1 MEIEYE
7 ERLRLASS
15 LDTDPSVLKEIAHYE
30 YFGQSTNEE
39 ILEEIAAN
47 ICTPNEI
54 LFLLLTG
61 YYDFAE
67 IARNTLESRD
77 ISYRDFETLLHH
89 ENWNIREGLARF
101 TGTPSAIL
109 DAIAKYDDE
118 EDGDLRILD
127 NIAENPATRLETLEF
142 IVNEYCVPLPCTAAE
157 LRTTVASHPNC
168 SIELLDTIVKLE
180 WSKGVYPVLLNNLRL
195 TPQML
200 DHIYEDCADWERD
213 LVIQHPNFTSEKRL
227 MLQHKR
233 PLDWEFQIWT

>member
-1 MEIEYE
+1 MEKEYE

-15 LDTDPSVLKEIAHYE
+15 LDTDPSVLKEIADNE
-30 YFGQSTNEE
+30 YFNQSTNEE

-47 ICTPNEI
+47 ICTPNET
-54 LFLLLTG
+54 LFLLLTED
-61 YYDFAE
+61 YDFAE
-67 IARNTLESRD
+67 IARNTLELRD
-77 ISYRDFETLLHH
+77 ISYRDFEVLLHH
-89 ENWNIREGLARF
+89 ENWHIRRGLALF
-101 TGTPSAIL
+101 TGTPPAIL

-118 EDGDLRILD
+118 EDGDLWILD
-127 NIAENPATRLETLEF
+127 NIAENPTTRLETLEY
-142 IVNEYCVPLPCTAAE
+142 IVNEYCFELPCTAAE
-157 LRTTVASHPNC
+157 LRVSVAGNPNC

-180 WSKGVYPVLLNNLRL
+180 WSRGVYPVLLNNLRL

-233 PLDWEFQIWT
+233 PLHWEFQIWT